1 MRYKPHDY
9 QDYATQF
16 ILDHPVAAIFL
27 DCGLGKTVITLTA
40 MEELL
45 HDRFEVSRI
54 LIIAPLRVARD
65 TWPAEIQKWEH
76 LRQLTFA
83 VAVGTERERIAAL
96 AQRAELTIINRE
108 NVDWLVSKSGWPFDF
123 DMIVIDELSSFK
135 SYQARR
141 FRALMKARPLA
152 KRVVGLTGTPSANGL
167 MDLWA
172 EFRLLDMGKRLGRFI
187 THYREE
193 LFLPDKRNQ
202 QMVFSYK
209 PRPGAED
216 EIYQRIGD
224 ITISM
229 RSADYLKLPELVETQ
244 SMVKLSAKERKTYD
258 AMRAEMVTTIGE
270 QEIDAMN
277 AAALSNK
284 LLQMASGAVYDEDG
298 KALHMHDRKLDALE
312 DLVESANGRPVL
324 VAYWYKHDAER
335 IKERMPV
342 REIRSSRDIRD
353 WNAGKIPVALIH
365 PAGAGHGLNLQD
377 GGSMLIW
384 FSLTWSL
391 ELYQQTNARLYRQGQ
406 KHTVTITHIIAEGTI
421 DEQVMLALQKKD
433 KTQAALIEA
442 VKAELEVVK

>member
-45 HDRFEVSRI
+45 HDRFAVSRI

-83 VAVGTERERIAAL
+83 VAVGTEQERIAAL

-108 NVDWLVSKSGWPFDF
+108 NVYWLVSKSGWPFDF

-244 SMVKLSAKERKTYD
+244 SVVKLSTKERKAYD
-258 AMRAEMVTTIGE
+258 SMKAEMVTTIGD

-284 LLQMASGAVYDEDG
+284 LLQMAGGAVYDEDG
-298 KALHMHDRKLDALE
+298 KSLHLHDCKLDVLE

>member
-45 HDRFEVSRI
+45 HDRFAVSRI

-406 KHTVTITHIIAEGTI
+406 KNTVTITHIIAEGTI

>member
-83 VAVGTERERIAAL
+83 VAVGTERERIVAL
-96 AQRAELTIINRE
+96 AQWAELTIINRE

-216 EIYQRIGD
+216 EIYRRIGD

-229 RSADYLKLPELVETQ
+229 RSADYLKLPELVLTQ
-244 SMVKLSAKERKTYD
+244 SVVTMSAKERKAYD
-258 AMRAEMVTTIGE
+258 AMKTEMVTTIGE
-270 QEIDAMN
+270 QEIDAVS

-284 LLQMASGAVYDEDG
+284 LLQMAGGAVYSEDG
-298 KALHMHDRKLDALE
+298 KALHLHDRKLDALE

-324 VAYWYKHDAER
+324 VAYWYKHDADR
-335 IKERMPV
+335 IHKRLTV
-342 REIRSSRDIRD
+342 REIKTSQDIMD
-353 WNAGKIPVALIH
+353 WNAGKVPIALIH
-365 PAGAGHGLNLQD
+365 PAGAGHGLNLQA
-377 GGSMLIW
+377 GGSVLIW

-406 KHTVTITHIIAEGTI
+406 RNTVTIVHIITEETI
-421 DEQVMLALQKKD
+421 DEQVMRALEKKD
-433 KTQAALIEA
+433 KTQAALLDA
-442 VKAELEVVK
+442 VKAELEAAK

>member
-244 SMVKLSAKERKTYD
+244 SVVKLSTKERKAYD
-258 AMRAEMVTTIGE
+258 AMKAEMVTTIGD

-284 LLQMASGAVYDEDG
+284 LLQMAGGAVYDEDG
-298 KALHMHDRKLDALE
+298 KSLHLHDRKLDALE

-384 FSLTWSL
+384 FSMTWSL

-421 DEQVMLALQKKD
+421 DEQVMQALQKKD

>member
-1 MRYKPHDY
+1 
-9 QDYATQF
+9 
-16 ILDHPVAAIFL
+16 
-27 DCGLGKTVITLTA
+27 
-40 MEELL
+40 
-45 HDRFEVSRI
+45 
-54 LIIAPLRVARD
+54 
-65 TWPAEIQKWEH
+65 
-76 LRQLTFA
+76 
-83 VAVGTERERIAAL
+83 
-96 AQRAELTIINRE
+96 
-108 NVDWLVSKSGWPFDF
+108 
-123 DMIVIDELSSFK
+123 
-135 SYQARR
+135 
-141 FRALMKARPLA
+141 
-152 KRVVGLTGTPSANGL
+152 
-167 MDLWA
+167 
-172 EFRLLDMGKRLGRFI
+172 
-187 THYREE
+187 
-193 LFLPDKRNQ
+193 
-202 QMVFSYK
+202 MVFSYK

-244 SMVKLSAKERKTYD
+244 SVVKLSTKERKAYD
-258 AMRAEMVTTIGE
+258 SMKAEMVTTIGD

-284 LLQMASGAVYDEDG
+284 LLQMAGGAVYDEDG
-298 KALHMHDRKLDALE
+298 KSLHLHDCKLDVLE

>member
-1 MRYKPHDY
+1 
-9 QDYATQF
+9 
-16 ILDHPVAAIFL
+16 
-27 DCGLGKTVITLTA
+27 
-40 MEELL
+40 
-45 HDRFEVSRI
+45 
-54 LIIAPLRVARD
+54 
-65 TWPAEIQKWEH
+65 
-76 LRQLTFA
+76 
-83 VAVGTERERIAAL
+83 
-96 AQRAELTIINRE
+96 
-108 NVDWLVSKSGWPFDF
+108 
-123 DMIVIDELSSFK
+123 
-135 SYQARR
+135 
-141 FRALMKARPLA
+141 MK
-152 KRVVGLTGTPSANGL
+152 
-167 MDLWA
+167 
-172 EFRLLDMGKRLGRFI
+172 
-187 THYREE
+187 
-193 LFLPDKRNQ
+193 
-202 QMVFSYK
+202 
-209 PRPGAED
+209 
-216 EIYQRIGD
+216 
-224 ITISM
+224 
-229 RSADYLKLPELVETQ
+229 
-244 SMVKLSAKERKTYD
+244 
-258 AMRAEMVTTIGE
+258 AEMVTTIGD

-284 LLQMASGAVYDEDG
+284 LLQMAGGAVYDEDG
-298 KALHMHDRKLDALE
+298 KSLHLHDRKLDALE

>member
-1 MRYKPHDY
+1 
-9 QDYATQF
+9 
-16 ILDHPVAAIFL
+16 
-27 DCGLGKTVITLTA
+27 
-40 MEELL
+40 
-45 HDRFEVSRI
+45 
-54 LIIAPLRVARD
+54 
-65 TWPAEIQKWEH
+65 
-76 LRQLTFA
+76 
-83 VAVGTERERIAAL
+83 
-96 AQRAELTIINRE
+96 
-108 NVDWLVSKSGWPFDF
+108 
-123 DMIVIDELSSFK
+123 
-135 SYQARR
+135 
-141 FRALMKARPLA
+141 
-152 KRVVGLTGTPSANGL
+152 
-167 MDLWA
+167 
-172 EFRLLDMGKRLGRFI
+172 
-187 THYREE
+187 
-193 LFLPDKRNQ
+193 
-202 QMVFSYK
+202 
-209 PRPGAED
+209 
-216 EIYQRIGD
+216 
-224 ITISM
+224 
-229 RSADYLKLPELVETQ
+229 
-244 SMVKLSAKERKTYD
+244 
-258 AMRAEMVTTIGE
+258 
-270 QEIDAMN
+270 MN